1 MLRSPYLLSQRLL
14 RFKKSRRLE
23 EVSGAVSTRFGMLR
37 AQPPM
42 QTKEISEV
50 VPQEASVASEEAK
63 EAATTTT
70 MGAASTVGSKATC
83 LGNALS
89 RRRREASVEASEGA
103 VEEPEMALETWAGGQ
118 GPNSTTT
125 TGRLRKEARLDGAG
139 LFNRAHPSLRHRHG
153 VLRLTHP

>member
-1 MLRSPYLLSQRLL
+1 MLRSLYLLSQRLL

-23 EVSGAVSTRFGMLR
+23 EVSGAVSTPFGMLR

-42 QTKEISEV
+42 QTNKISEG
-50 VPQEASVASEEAK
+50 VPQEASVASVGAK
-63 EAATTTT
+63 EATTTT

-103 VEEPEMALETWAGGQ
+103 VEEPEMALETWAGVQ
-118 GPNSTTT
+118 GPRSTTT
-125 TGRLRKEARLDGAG
+125 IGRVRKEARLDGAA
-139 LFNRAHPSLRHRHG
+139 LFSRAHLSLRHQHG

>member
-1 MLRSPYLLSQRLL
+1 MLRSLYLLSQRLL
-14 RFKKSRRLE
+14 RSKKSRRLE
-23 EVSGAVSTRFGMLR
+23 EVSGAVSTPFGMLR

-42 QTKEISEV
+42 QTNKISEG
-50 VPQEASVASEEAK
+50 VPQEASEASEEAK
-63 EAATTTT
+63 EAATTT

-118 GPNSTTT
+118 GPRSTTT
-125 TGRLRKEARLDGAG
+125 TIG
-139 LFNRAHPSLRHRHG
+139 
-153 VLRLTHP
+153 

>member
-1 MLRSPYLLSQRLL
+1 VLRSLYHLSQRLL
-14 RFKKSRRLE
+14 RLKKSRRLE
-23 EVSGAVSTRFGMLR
+23 EVSGVVSTPFGMLR

-42 QTKEISEV
+42 QTNKISEV
-50 VPQEASVASEEAK
+50 VPQEASVALVGAK

-89 RRRREASVEASEGA
+89 RRRREASVEASEGP
-103 VEEPEMALETWAGGQ
+103 VEEPEMAVETWAGGQ
-118 GPNSTTT
+118 GPNSTTID
-125 TGRLRKEARLDGAG
+125 RVRKGARLDGAA
-139 LFNRAHPSLRHRHG
+139 LFNRTHPSSRHQHG

>member
-1 MLRSPYLLSQRLL
+1 MLRSLYHLSQRLL
-14 RFKKSRRLE
+14 RLKKSRRLE
-23 EVSGAVSTRFGMLR
+23 EVSGVVSTPFGMLR

-42 QTKEISEV
+42 QTNKISEV
-50 VPQEASVASEEAK
+50 VPQEASVALVGAK
-63 EAATTTT
+63 EAATTT

-103 VEEPEMALETWAGGQ
+103 VEEPEMAVETWAGGQ
-118 GPNSTTT
+118 GPNSTTID
-125 TGRLRKEARLDGAG
+125 RVRKGARLDGAA
-139 LFNRAHPSLRHRHG
+139 LFNRTHPSLRRQHG

>member
-1 MLRSPYLLSQRLL
+1 VLRSPYLLSQRLL

-23 EVSGAVSTRFGMLR
+23 EVSGVVSTPFGMLR

-118 GPNSTTT
+118 GPNSTTI
-125 TGRLRKEARLDGAG
+125 GRLRKEARLDGAA
-139 LFNRAHPSLRHRHG
+139 LFSRAHPSLRLRHG
-153 VLRLTHP
+153 VLQLTHP